1 MNDGVDLILDQWR
14 RERPDLDAS
23 PMAVLGRLARTAKA
37 VEASQQLTFARHGL
51 DGGSFDVLATLLR
64 SGEPHELSP
73 LELTQAAMVT
83 SSATAQRLNKLVERG
98 LVARQKDALDGRS
111 TRVRLTEQ
119 GKKIIGEALPDHL
132 GTQESLLRG
141 LDSGEQR
148 QFIQLLQRVELNAR
162 EFGAAHSGARQR

>member
-1 MNDGVDLILDQWR
+1 MRDGVDLILDQWR

-37 VEASQQLTFARHGL
+37 VESTLQMTFARHGL

-98 LVARQKDALDGRS
+98 LVSRKKDHIDLRS
-111 TRVRLTEQ
+111 TRVQLTAE
-119 GKKIIGEALPDHL
+119 GKKVIEGALPDHL
-132 GTQESLLRG
+132 RTQEALLQG
-141 LDSGEQR
+141 LDAGER
-148 QFIQLLQRVELNAR
+148 AQFIGLLQRVELNTHGFEA
-162 EFGAAHSGARQR
+162 GQS